1 MSTLHALFQCIP
13 GQILQG
19 RSCYVSFC
27 RGGNQSLGRSGN
39 VGKPLKPKPTCGHPS
54 PSFSHVLQITDLQN
68 DWGRQGWG
76 TEGVCCGRKDLAV
89 QF

>member
-13 GQILQG
+13 VQILQG
-19 RSCYVSFC
+19 RSCYASFC